1 MGKAQEDGTKNTHG
15 ACSYLSERCGGSQPR
30 GGVSK
35 ASSGRAPGTPSGG
48 D

>member
-1 MGKAQEDGTKNTHG
+1 MGKAQEDGTKSTKLCIPVTVST
-15 ACSYLSERCGGSQPR
+15 AVAASQH

-35 ASSGRAPGTPSGG
+35 ASSGKAPGTPSGG

>member
-1 MGKAQEDGTKNTHG
+1 MRMGPKVAMLCPPTTVST
-15 ACSYLSERCGGSQPR
+15 AVAASQH

-35 ASSGRAPGTPSGG
+35 ASSGGALGTPWGG